1 MISIICPCFNS
12 GDTIDGVINSLL
24 TQVNTKFKYEVIF
37 IDDGSKD
44 NTISLI
50 KNGIKQLDSKGITS
64 KIHLGTHKGPGA
76 ARNQGINIS
85 NYDYIAFI
93 DSDDIWENVKLEKQ
107 ISFMEK
113 NNLYFTYSDYMPF
126 FQTDKNKIYKKKTN
140 LRNTFDFNAFIKN
153 SSIRNSN
160 FFRNFI

>member
-50 KNGIKQLDSKGITS
+50 KNGIKQLDSKS
-64 KIHLGTHKGPGA
+64 L
-76 ARNQGINIS
+76 
-85 NYDYIAFI
+85 
-93 DSDDIWENVKLEKQ
+93 KQ
-107 ISFMEK
+107 
-113 NNLYFTYSDYMPF
+113 
-126 FQTDKNKIYKKKTN
+126 KKY
-140 LRNTFDFNAFIKN
+140 LRMD
-153 SSIRNSN
+153 
-160 FFRNFI
+160 

>member
-24 TQVNTKFKYEVIF
+24 SQVNTKFKYEVIF

-50 KNGIKQLDSKGITS
+50 KNGLKRLESKGITS
-64 KIHLGTHKGPGA
+64 KMHLSTHKGPGA

-85 NYDYIAFI
+85 NYNIL
-93 DSDDIWENVKLEKQ
+93 K
-107 ISFMEK
+107 
-113 NNLYFTYSDYMPF
+113 
-126 FQTDKNKIYKKKTN
+126 
-140 LRNTFDFNAFIKN
+140 
-153 SSIRNSN
+153 
-160 FFRNFI
+160 